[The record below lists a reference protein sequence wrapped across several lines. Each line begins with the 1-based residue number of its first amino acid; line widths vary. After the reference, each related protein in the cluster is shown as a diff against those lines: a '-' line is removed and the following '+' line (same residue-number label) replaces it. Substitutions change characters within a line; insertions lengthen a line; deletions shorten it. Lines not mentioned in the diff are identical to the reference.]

1 MKKDKKQVVEYSSL
15 NRRLIA
21 AMIDMMILI
30 PLMSP
35 ILSLLYSAIMGDNT
49 PNLIIEQLESN
60 HTDGSVVTTSELFA
74 KLSETH
80 FFAKYFLIQCII
92 FTLMAI
98 YAVGFWYKFSATPGK
113 WVVGS
118 KVVDAKTLEKPTL
131 KQLIIR
137 VLSYAL
143 SAIPLCI
150 GFIMA
155 AFTKDC
161 SGLHDK
167 LASTLVIN
175 VQHDFGLIYMIRSML
190 SKKKKR

>member
-21 AMIDMMILI
+21 AMIDIMILI

-35 ILSLLYSAIMGDNT
+35 ILSVLYSAIIGDNT
-49 PNLIIEQLESN
+49 PHTIMDQLEAN
-60 HTDGSVVTTSELFA
+60 HTDGSLVTTQELFE
-74 KLSETH
+74 KLSETY
-80 FFAKYFLIQCII
+80 FFAKWLSIQLIVFVI
-92 FTLMAI
+92 MAT
-98 YAVGFWYKFSATPGK
+98 YAVGFWYQFSATPGK

-118 KVVDAKTLEKPTL
+118 KVVDAKTLEKPTF

-137 VLSYAL
+137 VFSYIL

-150 GFIMA
+150 GFMMA

-161 SGLHDK
+161 SSLHDK
-167 LASTLVIN
+167 VAGTLVIN
-175 VQHDFGLIYMIRSML
+175 VDHNFGLIYMIRNRL
-190 SKKKKR
+190 SKKKK

>member
-21 AMIDMMILI
+21 AMIDMMIIMPLI
-30 PLMSP
+30 SP
-35 ILSLLYSAIMGDNT
+35 ILSLLYPAIMGDNT
-49 PNLIIEQLESN
+49 PNVIMDQLEAN
-60 HTDGSVVTTSELFA
+60 HTDGSLVTTAELIA
-74 KLSETH
+74 KLSEVH
-80 FFAKYFLIQCII
+80 FFAKYFSIQLIV
-92 FTLMAI
+92 FVLMAT

-131 KQLIIR
+131 KQLIKR
-137 VLSYAL
+137 VFSYAL

-161 SGLHDK
+161 SALHDK
-167 LASTLVIN
+167 IAGTLVIN
-175 VQHDFGLIYMIRSML
+175 VQHDFGLIYMIRSRL
-190 SKKKKR
+190 SKRKT